1 MLEKDAIKINNFLN
15 EIVKQDKENYDNI
28 EKLTKSNKELYEQ
41 YLKYLEEN
49 KDLTRTIDAYIL
61 KIKQINVEF
70 EKLKKEVDD
79 LNDENS
85 ILLRENDEL
94 KREKNRLREQLENP
108 IVRNEPQKTQESQK
122 NNNYKIILSAFN
134 AWAAKPGMQL
144 PRDFSY
150 IEGEISI
157 RTKQDIVFTQNR
169 TKWIA
174 TRDKN
179 YLFPNPNSLN
189 DRSDI
194 SELYHGEIA
203 NIKPKDNRIEVL
215 EPCEMSETGFIEF
228 PGKFKLL
235 N

>member
-28 EKLTKSNKELYEQ
+28 EKLSKANKELYEQ
-41 YLKYLEEN
+41 YQKYLEEN

-61 KIKQINVEF
+61 KIKRINAEL
-70 EKLKKEVDD
+70 EKLKKEVDE

-85 ILLRENDEL
+85 RLLRENDEL
-94 KREKNRLREQLENP
+94 KREKNSLKDQLENSV
-108 IVRNEPQKTQESQK
+108 VRNEPVKTQEIQK
-122 NNNYKIILSAFN
+122 NNNYRIILSAFN
-134 AWAAKPGMQL
+134 AWAAKPGMPL

-150 IEGEISI
+150 IEGNIRI
-157 RTKQDIVFTQNR
+157 RTKQDIVFTQDS
-169 TKWIA
+169 TKWISNK
-174 TRDKN
+174 DKN

-194 SELYHGEIA
+194 SELYQGEIA

-215 EPCEMSETGFIEF
+215 EPCEMSETGFIQYA
-228 PGKFKLL
+228 GKFRLL